1 LNEELEI
8 ILDQD
13 DKIKNFLNRKEKI
26 TGMMKKNQYK
36 IEKSL
41 DEFDDLNKNKN
52 LSPTYHL
59 SS

>member
-26 TGMMKKNQYK
+26 TGMMKKNQFQ